1 MIKNFIPTMSDTV
14 GKYRKE
20 EHFKEAHCV
29 FAQTKKGVLP
39 VIELRLYN
47 RNGSD
52 TWYASVWVLNE
63 NGYTQATGGGKASGY
78 GYDKASAA
86 ATEALV
92 NAGVEW
98 EKGQDPDA
106 RGMEIVMVGMIELAR
121 LISFEPICTFV
132 AHG

>member
-1 MIKNFIPTMSDTV
+1 MILKFTPTQSDTV

-20 EHFKEAHCV
+20 DHYKETHCV
-29 FAQTKKGVLP
+29 FAQTDKGVLP
-39 VIELRLYN
+39 VVELRTYN
-47 RNGSD
+47 RQDSD

-63 NGYTQATGGGKASGY
+63 RGHTQAAGGGRAAGG

-86 ATEALV
+86 ATKALT

-98 EKGQDPDA
+98 DPKDNPDA
-106 RGMEIVMVGMIELAR
+106 RGMEIVTEGMIELAR
-121 LISFEPICTFV
+121 LIGFEPVCTFV

>member
-1 MIKNFIPTMSDTV
+1 MSDTV

-29 FAQTKKGVLP
+29 FAQTDKGVLP
-39 VIELRLYN
+39 VVELRLYN
-47 RNGSD
+47 RQGSD

-63 NGYTQATGGGKASGY
+63 RGYTQAAGGGRVAGY
-78 GYDKASAA
+78 GYNKQSAA
-86 ATEALV
+86 ATEALA

-98 EKGQDPDA
+98 DPKDNPDA
-106 RGMEIVMVGMIELAR
+106 RGMEIVMEGIVELAR
-121 LISFEPICTFV
+121 LIGFEPVCTYV